1 MCLDVD
7 NKCFY
12 CLEEQKPRSLH
23 FYFTLF
29 SAEAR
34 ECSFARERDATTG
47 SETFNCRE
55 LLRRNLC
62 HECCSHN
69 MFFVSSVLP
78 VSILLVELSCPS
90 TINFRSHRSFSAG
103 EFSTRIAMIKI
114 NLRPSQGSNKVV
126 E

>member
-1 MCLDVD
+1 MLIINVSIVLKSKNRVVCIFIL
-7 NKCFY
+7 
-12 CLEEQKPRSLH
+12 
-23 FYFTLF
+23 LF
-29 SAEAR
+29 SAQKLVNVPL
-34 ECSFARERDATTG
+34 ARERDATTG

-90 TINFRSHRSFSAG
+90 TINFRSHRTFSAG